1 MFITEPLPTD
11 RRARL
16 VFGLNWSAY
25 PVKGVRAERRRYADD
40 YGATHYVE
48 MKVAGEMLGGFAAP
62 DAADLRRTRLF
73 SGAARI
79 ALLERVK
86 SRPAVLALLQNAHQ
100 VFLVHVVRGAVRND
114 EVLSPEAAKA
124 RRIEIEQQCLRQNLP
139 LVTFGSGALVGDVD
153 EALGAGEL
161 LKQKSGRISK
171 LPVSVPPLI
180 PVAVIVIALAV
191 FGGKLFDIVSPPPPP
206 PPAPPSWQEQYDA
219 AVRAVFASKP
229 PVASILAP
237 KLLDTFGD
245 VETNV
250 SGWQFDHADCAATG
264 TCSVTYRRAGGSFDG
279 FERTAPPT
287 MRPLAFGRDG
297 LSLTTRGPAVPK
309 VPAIALARSKQWL
322 NEQQLIET
330 LQTPPQRLSVKALD
344 LDSHGYTVRLDPP
357 ARVLSAPPA
366 PGDRHG
372 RLVLQGNWEIDG
384 FRWQAPLLAALPENM
399 ALDSITVSLLAQGAA
414 GIHFA
419 AKGKYYVLD

>member
-16 VFGLNWSAY
+16 AFGLNWSAY

-62 DAADLRRTRLF
+62 DAADLRRTRLY

-86 SRPAVLALLQNAHQ
+86 SRPAVLALLQNAQ
-100 VFLVHVVRGAVRND
+100 QIFLVHVVRGAVRHD

-153 EALGAGEL
+153 EALGAAEL

-180 PVAVIVIALAV
+180 PAAVIVIALAV
-191 FGGKLFDIVSPPPPP
+191 FGGKVIDIVSPPPPP
-206 PPAPPSWQEQYDA
+206 PPPPPTWQEQYDA
-219 AVRAVFASKP
+219 AVRAVFATRP
-229 PVASILAP
+229 PLASVLAP

-245 VETNV
+245 IESNTT
-250 SGWQFDHADCAATG
+250 GWQFDHADCPASG
-264 TCSVTYRRAGGSFDG
+264 VCSVTYDRAGGSFAG
-279 FERTAPPT
+279 FERSAPTA
-287 MRPLAFGRDG
+287 MRPITFGRDG
-297 LSLTTRGPAVPK
+297 RTLSARGPTVPK
-309 VPAIALARSKQWL
+309 VPVVALARTKQWPG
-322 NEQQLIET
+322 EQQLIEIV
-330 LQTPPQRLSVKALD
+330 QTPPQRLSVKALD

-357 ARVLSAPPA
+357 QHVLSAPPG

-414 GIHFA
+414 GIHFV

>member
-16 VFGLNWSAY
+16 AFGLNWSAY

-62 DAADLRRTRLF
+62 EAADLRRTRLY

-86 SRPAVLALLQNAHQ
+86 TRPAVLALLQNAQQ
-100 VFLVHVVRGAVRND
+100 VFLVHVVRGAVRYD

-124 RRIEIEQQCLRQNLP
+124 RRTEIEQQCLRQNLP
-139 LVTFGSGALVGDVD
+139 LVTLGSGALVGDVD
-153 EALGAGEL
+153 EGLSAGEL

-180 PVAVIVIALAV
+180 PVAVIVIALGV
-191 FGGKLFDIVSPPPPP
+191 FGGKLIDIVSPPPPP
-206 PPAPPSWQEQYDA
+206 PPPPPSWQEQYDA
-219 AVRAVFASKP
+219 AVRAVFATRP
-229 PVASILAP
+229 LLASVLAP
-237 KLLDTFGD
+237 KILDTFGD
-245 VETNV
+245 TESNTT
-250 SGWQFDHADCAATG
+250 GWQFDHADCPASGA
-264 TCSVTYRRAGGSFDG
+264 CSVTYQRAGGSFAG
-279 FERTAPPT
+279 FERAAPAA
-287 MRPLAFGRDG
+287 MRPVTFGRDG
-297 LSLTTRGPAVPK
+297 RTLSARGPTVPK
-309 VPAIALARSKQWL
+309 APVVALARSKQWPG
-322 NEQQLIET
+322 EQQLIEIV
-330 LQTPPQRLSVKALD
+330 QTPPQRLSVKALD

-357 ARVLSAPPA
+357 ARVLSAPPG

-372 RLVLQGNWEIDG
+372 PLVLQGNWEIDG

-399 ALDSITVSLLAQGAA
+399 ALDSITISLLAQGAA
-414 GIHFA
+414 GIHFV